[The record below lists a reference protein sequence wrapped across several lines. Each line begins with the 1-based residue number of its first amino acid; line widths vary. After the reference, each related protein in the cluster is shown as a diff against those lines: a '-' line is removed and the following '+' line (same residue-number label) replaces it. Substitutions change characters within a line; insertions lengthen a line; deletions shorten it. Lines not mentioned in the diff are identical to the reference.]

1 MPLKAPEAYEL
12 DRSDNSPSLDDDQ
25 EDSASDLSEIDEF
38 DPLKNSH
45 RRYTDDAS
53 QPLRSIFDNE
63 KNVSFVHQPLLW
75 LDDQRRR
82 YRWQRWLIPT
92 RFCCMLGVLFVATL
106 VLLLS
111 AGGIWVYKVGG
122 VPGDGDSEAWYPA
135 PKGGKVE
142 SWRESY
148 EKAAQMVGQMTLV
161 EKVNV
166 TSGTGWSMGM
176 CVGNTAPVDRL
187 GFPSLCL
194 QDGPLGLR
202 FVDNATAW
210 PAGITV
216 GATWN
221 KDLMY
226 QRGNAHGFEAK
237 MKGINVILGPS
248 MGGLGRL
255 PAGGRNW
262 EGFGSDPVLQ
272 AVGAS
277 QTIRGIQDAGVMAT
291 AKHFVGNEQEHFR
304 QSWEWG
310 IPNALSSNIDDRTL
324 HEIYAWPFAESV
336 RAGVASVMC
345 SYNQVNNSYACQN
358 SKLMNGILKDELGFQ
373 GFVQSDWLAQRSG
386 VAAALAGLDMTM
398 PGDGLRWQDGDS
410 LWGGELT
417 KSVLN
422 GSIPME
428 RMNDMAL
435 RVVAAWYQLG
445 QDDSTQ
451 WPNGTLSSSAT
462 FSSWTNDKV
471 GKIYEGA
478 SNSDDTAVV
487 NQFVQ
492 VRNTSKGGDH
502 DLLARKIA
510 AEGIVMVKNEDHV
523 LPLSRDASGVHS
535 TRYGKSLGG
544 KVKVA
549 IFGEDAFPNPRGP
562 NACVDRA
569 CNEYTL
575 AVGWGSGASEF
586 PHLVAPF
593 DALNATLDHSKWDVT
608 PFNKQGAKH
617 AGEVA
622 EEQDLCIV
630 FINSDSGEGYLSW
643 GHVRG
648 DRNDLKSQRQG
659 DTLVAEVAKKCGNSH
674 NTHGSAAN
682 TIVVFHSVGPT
693 VLEAWIDLPGVKS
706 VLMAHL
712 PGQESGNALADVI
725 FGDVNPSGKLPYT
738 IVKDEDD
745 FGPDS
750 KILTFPHQLVPQ
762 QNFTEGLYI
771 DYRYLDKH
779 NITPRYEFGFGLSY
793 TTFELSAL
801 EVESLGIKGEFPA
814 PRPAPSVD
822 SPKLDA
828 TIPDAASAVWPEGLR
843 KLKKFIYPYIDSP
856 SDGKPN
862 GEPHFP
868 YDTAY
873 PHALSPAGGA
883 QGGNPDL
890 YTPALSIKATLTN
903 TGNVT
908 GKAVVQV
915 YLGYPEEVRDSAG
928 EIVDM
933 PVKVLRSFE
942 KFEVT
947 GGEDVQVRMDLTR
960 KDLSFWDVR
969 AGNWRVVEG
978 EVSVQ
983 VGFSSRDVRAEA
995 RVKVIGG

>member
-1 MPLKAPEAYEL
+1 MPLKPPEAYEL
-12 DRSDNSPSLDDDQ
+12 DRSDNSPFLDHDD
-25 EDSASDLSEIDEF
+25 DSASDVSDIDRF
-38 DPLKNSH
+38 DPLKNSSS

-53 QPLRSIFDNE
+53 QPLRSIFDSE
-63 KNVSFVHQPLLW
+63 KNVSFVQQPLAW

-82 YRWQRWLIPT
+82 GSWQRWLIPS
-92 RFCCMLGVLFVATL
+92 RFCCMLGILFVATL
-106 VLLLS
+106 VLLLA
-111 AGGIWVYKVGG
+111 AGGLWVYKIGG
-122 VPGDGDSEAWYPA
+122 VPDDGESEAWYPS
-135 PKGGKVE
+135 PRGGTVDAWKD
-142 SWRESY
+142 SY
-148 EKAAQMVGQMTLV
+148 AKAAEMVGQMTLI

-166 TSGTGWSMGM
+166 TTGTGWAMGM

-221 KDLMY
+221 KELMY
-226 QRGNAHGFEAK
+226 QRGQAHGFEAK
-237 MKGINVILGPS
+237 LKGINVILGPS

-272 AVGAS
+272 AIGAS

-304 QSWEWG
+304 QSFEWG
-310 IPNALSSNIDDRTL
+310 IPNAISSNIDDRTL
-324 HEIYAWPFAESV
+324 HEVYAWPFAESC
-336 RAGVASVMC
+336 RAGVASIMC

-386 VAAALAGLDMTM
+386 VAAALSGLDMTM
-398 PGDGLRWQDGDS
+398 PGDGLMWQDGKT

-417 KSVLN
+417 RSVLN
-422 GSIPME
+422 GSVPVE
-428 RMNDMAL
+428 RLNDMVL

-445 QDDSTQ
+445 QDDVNQ

-462 FSSWTNDKV
+462 FSSWTDEKI
-471 GKIYEGA
+471 GKLYDGA
-478 SNSDDTAVV
+478 SNSDDQAVV
-487 NQFVQ
+487 NQFIA
-492 VRNTSKGGDH
+492 VRNTSEGGDH
-502 DLLARKIA
+502 DFLARKIA
-510 AEGIVMVKNEDHV
+510 AEGIVMVKNEDNV
-523 LPLSRDASGVHS
+523 LPIARNGFGVHS
-535 TRYGKSLGG
+535 SRYGKSLGD

-549 IFGEDAFPNPRGP
+549 IFGEDAFSNPRGP
-562 NACVDRA
+562 NACVDRG

-586 PHLVAPF
+586 PYLVAPF
-593 DALNATLDHSKWDVT
+593 DALNATFNHSIWEVT
-608 PFNKQGAKH
+608 PFNHQGAKH
-617 AGEVA
+617 AGELA

-630 FINSDSGEGYLSW
+630 FINSDAGEGYLSW

-648 DRNDLKSQRQG
+648 DRNDLKSQKQG
-659 DTLVAEVAKKCGNSH
+659 DTLVRAVAERCGNSH
-674 NTHGSAAN
+674 ETHGSAAN
-682 TIVVFHSVGPT
+682 TIVVFHTVGPT
-693 VLEAWIDLPGVKS
+693 IVEEWIDLPGVKG
-706 VLMAHL
+706 VLVAHL
-712 PGQESGNALADVI
+712 PGQESGNALADVM
-725 FGDVNPSGKLPYT
+725 FGDVSPSGKLPYT
-738 IVKDEDD
+738 IVKDEDE

-750 KILTFPHQLVPQ
+750 KILTFPHQIVPQ

-793 TTFELSAL
+793 TTFELSSVVL
-801 EVESLGIKGEFPA
+801 QNLGLKGELPA
-814 PRPAPSVD
+814 PRPDATVNP
-822 SPKLDA
+822 PELDT
-828 TIPDAASAVWPEGLR
+828 TIPDAASAVWPKGLR
-843 KLKKFIYPYIDSP
+843 KLKKFIYPYIDSA

-862 GEPHFP
+862 GAPTFP
-868 YDTAY
+868 YDPAS

-890 YTPALSIKATLTN
+890 YTPAISIKASLAN

-908 GKAVVQV
+908 GKAVVQL
-915 YLGYPEEVRDSAG
+915 YLSHPSEIKDEDGEV
-928 EIVDM
+928 VDM
-933 PVKVLRSFE
+933 PAKVLRGFE
-942 KFEVT
+942 KYEVEVGQSTEVEFE
-947 GGEDVQVRMDLTR
+947 LTR
-960 KDLSFWDVR
+960 KDLSFWDVKR
-969 AGNWRVVEG
+969 QNWVVPKG
-978 EVSVQ
+978 EFTAWL
-983 VGFSSRDVRAEA
+983 GFSSRDLPEKMTFDAFG
-995 RVKVIGG
+995 I